1 MNISMKKDFVLGK
14 KMKRVTK
21 KKKMMGEEVV
31 SKKEIEVEEE
41 IKEVEGGEEDGDEIK
56 QENHR
61 LQSDGSWIVSF

>member
-1 MNISMKKDFVLGK
+1 
-14 KMKRVTK
+14 
-21 KKKMMGEEVV
+21 MMGEEVV